1 MMLTGGMNNM
11 IGTNITSLRKQYDLT
26 QEEVAEQL
34 SVSRQTLAKWERGE
48 SEPDMRSCIKLAE
61 MFQVTLDELVNYE
74 EEAGMQF
81 GVPPK
86 GKYFFGS
93 VTVGERGQIVIPQKA
108 RRVFKIEPGD
118 QVLVLGDEERGI
130 AIIPKQEIWGL
141 MNVVLG
147 NDKKK
152 EK

>member
-1 MMLTGGMNNM
+1 M

-48 SEPDMRSCIKLAE
+48 SEPDMRSCIKVAE

>member
-1 MMLTGGMNNM
+1 M
-11 IGTNITSLRKQYDLT
+11 IGTNITSLRKQHNMT
-26 QEEVAEQL
+26 QEELAERL

-48 SEPDMRSCIKLAE
+48 SDPDMQSCIKLAE
-61 MFQVTLDELVNYE
+61 MFQVTLDELVTYKE
-74 EEAGMQF
+74 EEGMQF

-108 RRVFKIEPGD
+108 RKIFKIEPGD
-118 QVLVLGDEERGI
+118 QVLVFGDEERGI
-130 AIIPKQEIWGL
+130 AIMPKQGILGL

-147 NDKKK
+147 NHPN
-152 EK
+152 